1 MVVQQIDSQT
11 YRKKDRSTAVQM
23 NRQTNIRA
31 KISIIKESQGQT
43 TKQTDTWTD
52 GHLDRHGHAS

>member
-1 MVVQQIDSQT
+1 MVVQQIGSQT
-11 YRKKDRSTAVQM
+11 YRKKDRSTEVQM

-31 KISIIKESQGQT
+31 KIFIIKESQGHT

-52 GHLDRHGHAS
+52 GH